1 METATR
7 TEVKVEVI
15 DRNVMGIQVSTC
27 LSMLV
32 LFLTKV
38 AGAW

>member
-7 TEVKVEVI
+7 TEVKVEGI

-27 LSMLV
+27 LSVLV
-32 LFLTKV
+32 LLLIEA
-38 AGAW
+38 AGTW